1 MRILN
6 KIHVSSCLINPE
18 GPWGASESF
27 GAFLKIPHRSGEAPT
42 GLTRLALR
50 AGFVYDELKLGEQ
63 DVENTNLK
71 ASINVNLIMERKSNH
86 TTRPRQF
93 SDL

>member
-1 MRILN
+1 M
-6 KIHVSSCLINPE
+6 
-18 GPWGASESF
+18 SESF
-27 GAFLKIPHRSGEAPT
+27 GAFLKIPRRSREAPT
-42 GLTRLALR
+42 GLTRPPLR

>member
-1 MRILN
+1 M
-6 KIHVSSCLINPE
+6 
-18 GPWGASESF
+18 
-27 GAFLKIPHRSGEAPT
+27 PHRSGEAPT
-42 GLTRLALR
+42 GLTRLVLR